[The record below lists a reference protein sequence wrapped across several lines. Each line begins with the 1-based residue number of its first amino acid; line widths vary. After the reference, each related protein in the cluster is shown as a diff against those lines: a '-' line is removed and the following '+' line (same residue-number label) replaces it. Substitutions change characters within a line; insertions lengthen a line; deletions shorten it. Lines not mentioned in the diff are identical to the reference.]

1 MKKTYKAN
9 NISCGNCANLIKA
22 SLTEEFG
29 EINVNLQT
37 TPKEVTVEIENETQ
51 EQKFKA
57 EMKDIGFD
65 IIEE

>member
-9 NISCGNCANLIKA
+9 NISCGNCANMIKA

-29 EINVNLQT
+29 EISVNLEAN
-37 TPKEVTVEIENETQ
+37 PKEVTVEIENEAQ
-51 EQKFKA
+51 EQKFKD

-65 IIEE
+65 VIEE